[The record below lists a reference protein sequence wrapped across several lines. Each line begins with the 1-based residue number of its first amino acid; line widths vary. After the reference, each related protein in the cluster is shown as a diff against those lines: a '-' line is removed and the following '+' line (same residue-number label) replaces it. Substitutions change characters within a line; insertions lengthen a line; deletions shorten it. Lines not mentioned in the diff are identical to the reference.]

1 MFRWYY
7 FIVYPVSVVNP
18 YFYYQYS
25 PGFWSVDFSFW
36 LFTPLYFLW
45 FKRNKEHTIVSLIYA
60 FCLDASAVGTFL
72 IFFDL
77 VYGVNIFSSAYYT
90 YAFVL
95 MFLFIIPIFDMHFS
109 KYNLIA
115 FLIFPIV
122 GIIWKLTGAGNVGYF
137 LSTSVIIDLFMI
149 FYCFFFMFS
158 FRNIN
163 LRRIIHAKN

>member
-1 MFRWYY
+1 MNRKFVSRLLLIFPVAIIVYIVLFRWYY

-45 FKRNKEHTIVSLIYA
+45 FRRNKAGTIVSLIYA
-60 FCLDASAVGTFL
+60 LCLDASAVGLFL
-72 IFFDL
+72 MFFCF
-77 VYGVNIFSSAYYT
+77 VYGIDPFTSAYYT

-109 KYNLIA
+109 KQSR
-115 FLIFPIV
+115 
-122 GIIWKLTGAGNVGYF
+122 KT
-137 LSTSVIIDLFMI
+137 
-149 FYCFFFMFS
+149 
-158 FRNIN
+158 
-163 LRRIIHAKN
+163 